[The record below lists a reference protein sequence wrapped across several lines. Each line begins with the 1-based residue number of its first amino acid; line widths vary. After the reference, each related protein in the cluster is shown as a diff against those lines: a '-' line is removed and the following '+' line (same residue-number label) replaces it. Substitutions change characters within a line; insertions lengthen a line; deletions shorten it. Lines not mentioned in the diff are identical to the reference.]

1 MRRLGLNA
9 VLTLA
14 VIASLFLGI
23 AAIITYAATST
34 ADISTSLQEEE
45 LQRTATD
52 VVNLISLSLENGKDN
67 ANTLASLP
75 IFLEALIGAPDRAQK
90 MLDGFLKNSSALFGV
105 LVVDTDGK
113 AVASVSKSDKPLADS
128 YKDWD
133 FFKAI
138 TAGNDEYTSSTIRH
152 DEASGTTYFITA
164 HAVHGPDSKVRG
176 MVVICTDWNRLTRQY
191 ISPIRFGQTGY
202 GFIFDD
208 TGRIIAHAK
217 DKSLL
222 LTQPADRTIAERA
235 GALKNGIMRYDYKG
249 EGKYM
254 AVAQVAG
261 VHWLVCMSA
270 SASEVASTAEGQR
283 NVLIG
288 LGAAV
293 LLVVAAL
300 IIIFNKVVVLT
311 PLAAI
316 AAYAAAVADGDL
328 KAQLAGRFRFELA
341 GLAHNLERMVG
352 ELKTKLGF
360 AEGVMQGIPT
370 PCGIVGPDCT
380 MLWANQSICDLL
392 EKTAPPETFK
402 GQKSG
407 LFYLGDA
414 NRETCSDKALRQRS
428 VMTAHNEFVTP
439 SGKQLHIDVV
449 TTPFYDMDGT
459 LLGSIS
465 FWADQTELH
474 AQQERIRAQN
484 ALMADTADKASAT
497 SDRMAS
503 AAEELSAQIEQANQ
517 GAQEQN
523 DRVQETVTAVEQ
535 MNATIL
541 EVARNAGE
549 TAENAAM
556 ARDKAR
562 EGAGLVV
569 DVVDAV
575 DKVRQA
581 AERLKDTMRGL
592 GEQAQGIGTVLG
604 VISDIADQTNLLAL
618 NAAIEAARAGE
629 AGRGFAVVADEVRK
643 LAEKTMQAT
652 KEVGQAISGIQR
664 GTTDTIGL
672 VDQAASAVAQ
682 ATALAERSGAALGE
696 IVSVVETAGDQVRAI
711 ATAAEEQSATSEEIN
726 RAVESI
732 SRIASE
738 TAQAMGQSAQAVT
751 ELAAQ
756 AHELNSLVADIKGGS
771 GQAALSA

>member
-1 MRRLGLNA
+1 MKHLGLNA

-14 VIASLFLGI
+14 VVISLLIGISSIIIYTAGSTYDISLKMKEEALLGTAKSMSNVLDMYINNAVDQAETIASQPIVTDALNGSPEQANKMLRQFVAQSQDLASAIIIDAMGKPVAGGTKNGEPLPSSYADREYFKAVMAGQQSYVAQTILKGKTTGDMVVVAAHAISGPDGKILGI
-23 AAIITYAATST
+23 VIVCPLWEPFTKKFIDS
-34 ADISTSLQEEE
+34 
-45 LQRTATD
+45 
-52 VVNLISLSLENGKDN
+52 VK
-67 ANTLASLP
+67 
-75 IFLEALIGAPDRAQK
+75 
-90 MLDGFLKNSSALFGV
+90 FG
-105 LVVDTDGK
+105 
-113 AVASVSKSDKPLADS
+113 
-128 YKDWD
+128 
-133 FFKAI
+133 
-138 TAGNDEYTSSTIRH
+138 E
-152 DEASGTTYFITA
+152 
-164 HAVHGPDSKVRG
+164 
-176 MVVICTDWNRLTRQY
+176 
-191 ISPIRFGQTGY
+191 TGY
-202 GFIFDD
+202 GYMLDSK
-208 TGRIIAHAK
+208 GVIIAHAK

-222 LTQPADRTIAERA
+222 LTYPSDRTISERA
-235 GALKNGIMRYDYKG
+235 LALKTGILKYDFKG
-249 EGKYM
+249 ETKYM
-254 AVAQVAG
+254 AVADAPLTG
-261 VHWLVCMSA
+261 WLICMTSSESEMA
-270 SASEVASTAEGQR
+270 SLAAGQR

-288 LGAAV
+288 LGAVV
-293 LLVVAAL
+293 LLAVATLL
-300 IIIFNKVVVLT
+300 IVFNKVVVLT

-316 AAYAAAVADGDL
+316 AAFTAAVAAGNL
-328 KAQLAGRFRFELA
+328 KAPLTGRFRFELA

-380 MLWANQSICDLL
+380 MLWANQAICNLL

-414 NRETCSDKALRQRS
+414 NRETCSDKALRQRH
-428 VMTAHNEFVTP
+428 VLTAQNEFVAP
-439 SGKQLHIDVV
+439 SGKQLHINVI
-449 TTPFYDMDGT
+449 TTPFFDMDGT

-465 FWADQTELH
+465 FWNDETEAH
-474 AQQERIRAQN
+474 NQQARIAAQN
-484 ALMADTADKASAT
+484 TLMADTADKATAT

-523 DRVQETVTAVEQ
+523 DRVQETVTAVEE

-549 TAENAAM
+549 TAQNALM

-562 EGAGLVV
+562 EGAALVV

-581 AERLKDTMRGL
+581 AEQLKDTMRGL
-592 GEQAQGIGTVLG
+592 GDQAQGIGAVLG

-664 GTTDTIGL
+664 GTTDTIGM
-672 VDQAASAVAQ
+672 VDQAALAVEQ

-696 IVSVVETAGDQVRAI
+696 IVSVVETAGDQVRSI

-756 AHELNSLVADIKGGS
+756 AHELNALVADIRGGS
-771 GQAALSA
+771 GQPALTA

>member
-1 MRRLGLNA
+1 MKHLGINT

-14 VIASLFLGI
+14 VILSLFIGI
-23 AAIITYAATST
+23 SSIIVYTANST
-34 ADISTSLQEEE
+34 HD
-45 LQRTATD
+45 
-52 VVNLISLSLENGKDN
+52 ISLSMKEEALQGTAKNMSNVLEMFINN
-67 ANTLASLP
+67 AIDQTENLASQP
-75 IFLEALIGAPDRAQK
+75 IVSDALNGSPQQADKMLQQVVTQSEDLASAIIIDATGKPVAGATKNGEALPTSYADRE
-90 MLDGFLKNSSALFGV
+90 
-105 LVVDTDGK
+105 
-113 AVASVSKSDKPLADS
+113 
-128 YKDWD
+128 Y
-133 FFKAI
+133 FKAI
-138 TAGNDEYTSSTIRH
+138 MAGQKSYVTKTILKAKTSGSLIFV
-152 DEASGTTYFITA
+152 AA
-164 HAVHGPDSKVRG
+164 HAVTGPNGKTLG
-176 MVVICTDWNRLTRQY
+176 MVIV
-191 ISPIRFGQTGY
+191 SPLWEHFTQKFIDTVHFGATGY
-202 GFIFDD
+202 GYMLDD
-208 TGRIIAHAK
+208 SGRIIAHAK
-217 DKSLL
+217 DKSVL
-222 LTQPADRTIAERA
+222 LTQPADRTISERA
-235 GALKNGIMRYDYKG
+235 LALKNGILKYDYKG
-249 EGKYM
+249 EQKYM
-254 AVAQVAG
+254 AVSDVPMTG
-261 VHWLVCMSA
+261 WLVCMTS
-270 SASEVASTAEGQR
+270 SESEMAALAAGQR
-283 NVLIG
+283 NVLII
-288 LGAAV
+288 LGTVV
-293 LLVVAAL
+293 LLGVAAL
-300 IIIFNKVVVLT
+300 IIIFNKIVVLT

-316 AAYAAAVADGDL
+316 ATYAAAVADGNL
-328 KAQLAGRFRFELA
+328 KADLAGRFRFELA
-341 GLAHNLERMVG
+341 GLARNLERMVG

-370 PCGIVGPDCT
+370 PCGIIGPDCT
-380 MLWANQSICDLL
+380 MLWANQPICDLL

-414 NRETCSDKALRQRS
+414 NRETCSDKALRQKS
-428 VMTAHNEFVTP
+428 VMTAQNEFVTP

-449 TTPFYDMDGT
+449 TTPFFDMDNN

-465 FWADQTELH
+465 FWNDQTEAH
-474 AQQERIRAQN
+474 NQQARIAAQN

-523 DRVQETVTAVEQ
+523 NRVQETVTAVEQ

-549 TAENAAM
+549 TAQNALM

-581 AERLKDTMRGL
+581 AEQLKGTMRGL
-592 GEQAQGIGTVLG
+592 GDQAQGIGAVLG

-664 GTTDTIGL
+664 GTAETIGM
-672 VDQAASAVAQ
+672 VDQAASAVEQ
-682 ATALAERSGAALGE
+682 ATTLAERSGAALGE

-756 AHELNSLVADIKGGS
+756 AQELNSLVADIKGGS
-771 GQAALSA
+771 GQPALTA